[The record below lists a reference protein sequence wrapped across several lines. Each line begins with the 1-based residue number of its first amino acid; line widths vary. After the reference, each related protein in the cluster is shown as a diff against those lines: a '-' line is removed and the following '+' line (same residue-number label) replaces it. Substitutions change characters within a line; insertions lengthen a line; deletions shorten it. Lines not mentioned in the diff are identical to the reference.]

1 MELDYHI
8 YNNEAIVASL
18 IHGVLKRTMRM
29 NVAVAAA
36 LLPLVLDESVC
47 NLVENRH
54 FALVNVLQIRK
65 NKLLN
70 FNDQYR
76 DALPILIN
84 GVSVLLDLHLV
95 SLEGESIVL
104 LDVNTRILDV
114 GECLRL
120 ERLVRVFFQLYQEAV
135 RMKLSDL
142 YRQLNIEL

>member
-1 MELDYHI
+1 M
-8 YNNEAIVASL
+8 
-18 IHGVLKRTMRM
+18 
-29 NVAVAAA
+29 
-36 LLPLVLDESVC
+36 
-47 NLVENRH
+47 ENRH

-142 YRQLNIEL
+142 NIEL

>member
-1 MELDYHI
+1 M
-8 YNNEAIVASL
+8 
-18 IHGVLKRTMRM
+18 
-29 NVAVAAA
+29 
-36 LLPLVLDESVC
+36 
-47 NLVENRH
+47 
-54 FALVNVLQIRK
+54 
-65 NKLLN
+65 
-70 FNDQYR
+70 
-76 DALPILIN
+76 
-84 GVSVLLDLHLV
+84 LLDLQLV